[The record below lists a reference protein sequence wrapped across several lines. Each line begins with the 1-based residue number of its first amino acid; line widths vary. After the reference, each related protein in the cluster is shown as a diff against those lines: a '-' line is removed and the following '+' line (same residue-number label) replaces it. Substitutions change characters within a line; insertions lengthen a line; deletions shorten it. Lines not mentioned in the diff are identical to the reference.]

1 MTFCECL
8 PCVADLSRTEEER
21 NQYYSEKRLRWG
33 AVKYEA
39 FTLGSFLLVLYVC
52 YGLIYWGFLSA
63 ALKVRGHDWWD
74 LPNECINIGSESDYT
89 DLILET
95 FPGLVVSSDG
105 QFEGLSAA
113 LLEIQSDIKANSV
126 TGSHLCDSQE
136 FNTMVSEVVLE
147 EGVTPAPWPNGCP
160 EANQGCLF
168 PNNEFPMVPP
178 PAKL

>member
-1 MTFCECL
+1 MGTTESADVEESGLVLTQNRVPTLVVGGCSITGMTFCECL
-8 PCVADLSRTEEER
+8 PCVADLSRTEGER

-52 YGLIYWGFLSA
+52 YGLIYWGF
-63 ALKVRGHDWWD
+63 
-74 LPNECINIGSESDYT
+74 
-89 DLILET
+89 
-95 FPGLVVSSDG
+95 
-105 QFEGLSAA
+105 LSAA